1 MSVAKWL
8 NTVASKKAYSQT
20 GVVEIKLKSNK
31 YKTYAFTKLSSNTS
45 SKGIIAN

>member
-31 YKTYAFTKLSSNTS
+31 YRTCAFTKLSSDTS